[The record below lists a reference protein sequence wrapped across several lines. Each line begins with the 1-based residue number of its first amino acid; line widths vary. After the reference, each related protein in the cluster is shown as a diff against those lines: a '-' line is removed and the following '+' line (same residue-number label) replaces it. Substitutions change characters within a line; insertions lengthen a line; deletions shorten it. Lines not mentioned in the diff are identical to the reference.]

1 MLYLDYNQNRYLNDL
16 NENVVRVSN
25 NFADRNTHFLCL
37 SEEQEAYHLANKGA
51 KPYDVW
57 YMTEHTAPADTRT
70 AAELREQEYR
80 RRISRDKLDA
90 YATYV
95 MEGKTEQ
102 ANLIAAEIVQI
113 KNKIREMYPDEGD
126 EYPLDIE

>member
-1 MLYLDYNQNRYLNDL
+1 MTYLDYNQNRYFTDL
-16 NENVVRVSN
+16 NEDVVRVSSD
-25 NFADRNTHFLCL
+25 FADRHTHFLRL
-37 SEEQEAYHLANKGA
+37 SEEQEAYRLANMGA

-57 YMTEHTAPADTRT
+57 HMTERTTPVDTRT

-80 RRISRDKLDA
+80 RRIPRDKLDA

-113 KNKIREMYPDEGD
+113 KNKIREMFPDEMD
-126 EYPLDIE
+126 EYPPNIE